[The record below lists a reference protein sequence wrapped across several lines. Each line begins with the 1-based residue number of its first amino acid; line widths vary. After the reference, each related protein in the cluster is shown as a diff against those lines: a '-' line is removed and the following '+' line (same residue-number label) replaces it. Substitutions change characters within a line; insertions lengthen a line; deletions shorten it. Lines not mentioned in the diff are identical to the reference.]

1 MYSPGEVQA
10 SFSPLFQLVVV
21 QYRFPTLMTT
31 GSALPPAPDI
41 GGLGWGRGSPP
52 LPMQQQDRRE
62 MGELFHSQDLRAD
75 SPTPELTMLAL
86 FRCPV
91 EAQGLLC

>member
-1 MYSPGEVQA
+1 
-10 SFSPLFQLVVV
+10 
-21 QYRFPTLMTT
+21 MTT

-41 GGLGWGRGSPP
+41 GGLGWGRGSSP
-52 LPMQQQDRRE
+52 LSMQQQDRRE
-62 MGELFHSQDLRAD
+62 MGELFHSYFLRAD